1 MMITIMIYRQTHV
14 AADGVADGHVTVA
27 LLDHGDPGEAVGHAD
42 QSEVSMW
49 SRDLSSTNPSSP
61 DPGGDECEAHDGVRD
76 AEGEPDHGD
85 HPDHHVAVQADP
97 HHRDQERHHE
107 P

>member
-1 MMITIMIYRQTHV
+1 
-14 AADGVADGHVTVA
+14 
-27 LLDHGDPGEAVGHAD
+27 
-42 QSEVSMW
+42 MW

-76 AEGEPDHGD
+76 AEGEADHGD

-97 HHRDQERHHE
+97 HHGDQERHHE
-107 P
+107 PQCRLRYMSIMNRWKHDIFIYWEGQLTH